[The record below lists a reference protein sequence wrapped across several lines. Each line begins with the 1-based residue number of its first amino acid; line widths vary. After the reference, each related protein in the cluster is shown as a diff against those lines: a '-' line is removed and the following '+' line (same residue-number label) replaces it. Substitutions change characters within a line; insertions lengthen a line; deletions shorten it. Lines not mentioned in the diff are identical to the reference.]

1 MAQNQFIGRAIDELS
16 STLFRVQSRRWRI
29 LSLAKCPR
37 GRRLH
42 PSATLLHY
50 AALSPPGGSTGRPTF
65 GVFQSTS
72 NSSSRCVIARFNP
85 SVLFNLIVAH
95 KMRLLLSLVTAFFSL
110 FALIRRNRAQNG
122 ICPLG
127 FVWGGQCGFGVV
139 CPPSLPPFRC
149 LRGSC
154 CRDQRPLFARL
165 GPIVYPQDLLGGF
178 GGISPGTFGGGL
190 NSLIDLTCFDSALN
204 CYLFQ
209 PYCFVPIYQ
218 LCMFTNCRRTC
229 GYCGLGT
236 FSAFGG
242 FGGLGAGNLGGFGG
256 GLLGGT
262 GGLNGFGELGAF
274 GASPVAPG
282 IG

>member
-1 MAQNQFIGRAIDELS
+1 MCICQFA
-16 STLFRVQSRRWRI
+16 
-29 LSLAKCPR
+29 
-37 GRRLH
+37 
-42 PSATLLHY
+42 
-50 AALSPPGGSTGRPTF
+50 SPPLTE
-65 GVFQSTS
+65 
-72 NSSSRCVIARFNP
+72 
-85 SVLFNLIVAH
+85 
-95 KMRLLLSLVTAFFSL
+95 
-110 FALIRRNRAQNG
+110 
-122 ICPLG
+122 
-127 FVWGGQCGFGVV
+127 CGFGVV

-236 FSAFGG
+236 FGG

-262 GGLNGFGELGAF
+262 GGLNGFGGLGTF

-282 IG
+282 IATASSPSISGACRRIAVELAVTVRDSPSSPAYRMFSNSPA